1 MDHVAAHRLRHFV
14 RPYLVALCALAVVI
28 ILWLVVPH
36 QGAWRSLVTFGFLLA
51 IMASAWW
58 GGYGPG
64 ILVTF
69 LTVFALP
76 PLLNPK
82 FDPTKINYYQVSL
95 VFLISILISRVAA
108 ARRKVETALRLAN
121 ERLDERVR
129 QRTAELERANNAL
142 REREVLLVKQA
153 DELARSNADLQQ
165 FAYLASHDLQEPLR
179 MIAIYTQLLA
189 RKYQGNLDSDA
200 DTFIDIVLGGVRRM
214 EALIRDLLGY
224 SRIIHAD
231 GLMLDAVDVNT
242 ALGVAMSNL
251 QTVIEQSGAAVRFGV
266 LPKIVCDRTQVT
278 QVFQNLLSNALK
290 YRSDAPPEIFVHA
303 EEKAEEWEFAVR
315 DNGIGIASDYHSSIF
330 EPFKRLHGYEY
341 PGTGVGLAICR
352 RIIERHGGS
361 IWVESQQGMGS
372 TFRFTLPVALAHA
385 LVADRGVDSSSLAGA
400 GEVQQREPGI
410 AV

>member
-14 RPYLVALCALAVVI
+14 RPYLIALCALALAT
-28 ILWLVVPH
+28 ILSLVVPH
-36 QGAWRSLVTFGFLLA
+36 QGAWRSLVTFGFLFA

-95 VFLISILISRVAA
+95 IFLISILISRVAA
-108 ARRKVETALRLAN
+108 ARRKVETALRLTN

-129 QRTAELERANNAL
+129 QRTGELERANNAL
-142 REREVLLVKQA
+142 REREALLVKQA

-189 RKYQGNLDSDA
+189 RKYQGKLDSDA
-200 DTFIDIVLGGVRRM
+200 DTFIEIVLGGVRRM

-231 GLMLDAVDVNT
+231 GLMRDVVDVNT

-251 QTVIEQSGAAVRFGV
+251 QTAIEQSGAAVRCGS
-266 LPKIVCDRTQVT
+266 LPKVVCDRTQVT

-290 YRSDAPPEIFVHA
+290 YRSDAPPEIFINA
-303 EEKAEEWEFAVR
+303 EERAEEWEFAVR
-315 DNGIGIASDYHSSIF
+315 DNGIGIASDYHASIF

-352 RIIERHGGS
+352 RIIERHGGR

-372 TFRFTLPVALAHA
+372 TFRFTLPIALAHA
-385 LVADRGVDSSSLAGA
+385 LVADQGVDSSSLAG
-400 GEVQQREPGI
+400 EVPQREPGI